1 MPVFLVGDFNAPSH
15 LDWTPATVGQ
25 RPHVRSVVDWPV
37 SRAIEA
43 AGFRDTW
50 REIHPDPVAEP
61 GLTWWADRPPT
72 GGYEPGPDTPND
84 RIDIIYAAGPSTTT
98 DCRIVG
104 EPGARDVA
112 ISVDPWPSDH
122 RAVMATFRVSPA
134 PMPDVVGASVATIES
149 ARHDPSADVRLETTK
164 PAYRVGE
171 PIDVRWA
178 GGPGYRWDW
187 IAVFRC
193 PRRGPARRLPHLG
206 AHRRPGRWHRAAGR
220 RRRPSSTNRRW
231 AGVWPLPTGRL
242 RGGLPA
248 RRRHAA
254 ARSGGRSASLPDRV
268 RRRLHGLTSGLHRR
282 VGWL

>member
-134 PMPDVVGASVATIES
+134 PMPDMVGASMATIGS
-149 ARHDPSADVRLETTK
+149 ARHDPGTDVRLETAK

-171 PIDVRWA
+171 PIDVRWT

-187 IAVFRC
+187 IAVFRA
-193 PRRGPARRLPHLG
+193 PAEDLRDAYRIWQHTD
-206 AHRRPGRWHRAAGR
+206 ARCRWAPCGWM
-220 RRRPSSTNRRW
+220 RRRPSSINRRW
-231 AGVWPLPTGRL
+231 AGSGRSH
-242 RGGLPA
+242 RATTWRPICSTMT
-248 RRRHAA
+248 RRR
-254 ARSGGRSASLPDRV
+254 SLGCRSASFPEAARRGDR
-268 RRRLHGLTSGLHRR
+268 LTSGPHPRD
-282 VGWL
+282 GWP